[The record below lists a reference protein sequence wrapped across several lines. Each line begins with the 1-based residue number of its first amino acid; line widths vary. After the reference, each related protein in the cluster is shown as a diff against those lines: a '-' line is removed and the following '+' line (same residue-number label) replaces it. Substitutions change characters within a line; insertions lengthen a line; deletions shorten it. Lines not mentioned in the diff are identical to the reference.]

1 MLSHRVHQ
9 YTYWFFRY
17 LQTERGYSS
26 QTVLTTMVVAGLFLA
41 AGYFVGGAVGDYAFK
56 RSPRGRLLVSM
67 GAVLPGA
74 VLLTI
79 TPNLPLDTEMLFFIL
94 LSVAAL
100 FIPFAAPNVVSTI
113 HDVTLPEIRSIGM
126 NQLVR
131 HWPRGWRVQLR

>member
-1 MLSHRVHQ
+1 MFFHRVHQ

-17 LQTERGYSS
+17 LETERGYSS
-26 QTVLTTMVVAGLFLA
+26 RTVLTTMVAAVLLLA

-56 RSPRGRLLVSM
+56 RNPRGRLLVTM
-67 GAVLPGA
+67 GAVLLGA

-79 TPNLPLDTEMLFFIL
+79 ALNLQFDTEILFLIL
-94 LSVAAL
+94 LSVTAL

-126 NQLVR
+126 NRLVQ
-131 HWPRGWRVQLR
+131 HWPRGWLAQ

>member
-1 MLSHRVHQ
+1 MFFHRVHQ

-17 LQTERGYSS
+17 LETERGYSS
-26 QTVLTTMVVAGLFLA
+26 RTVLTTMVAAVLLLA

-56 RSPRGRLLVSM
+56 RNPRGRLLVTM
-67 GAVLPGA
+67 GAVLLGA

-79 TPNLPLDTEMLFFIL
+79 TLNLPSDTEMLFLIL
-94 LSVAAL
+94 LSVTAL

-126 NQLVR
+126 ALV
-131 HWPRGWRVQLR
+131 

>member
-1 MLSHRVHQ
+1 MFFHRVHQ

-17 LQTERGYSS
+17 LETERGYSS
-26 QTVLTTMVVAGLFLA
+26 RTVLTTMVAAVLLLA

-56 RSPRGRLLVSM
+56 RNPRGRLLVTM
-67 GAVLPGA
+67 GAVLLGA

-79 TPNLPLDTEMLFFIL
+79 TLNLPSDTEMLFLIL
-94 LSVAAL
+94 LSVTAL

-126 NQLVR
+126 NRLVQ
-131 HWPRGWRVQLR
+131 HWPRGWLAQ